1 MWYVCVYAG
10 SDVQQIVSELGSVDW
25 KVLAGWLDVGTDGIE
40 ENCLKQGGDLATCYR
55 MRLVKRYCDKT
66 AHSPRQVADDMADV
80 LENRMSIKKKQAGKL
95 RQLTFSKF

>member
-1 MWYVCVYAG
+1 MWYVYVYAG
-10 SDVQQIVSELGSVDW
+10 SGVQQIVSELGSVDW

-55 MRLVKRYCDKT
+55 RSLVKRYCEKT
-66 AHSPRQVADDMADV
+66 DHSPRQVADDMANV
-80 LENRMSIKKKQAGKL
+80 LENHMRMKKQANKL